1 VEARSAG
8 AVKLGLV
15 GRLGSVPAGS
25 VNAGRMSRVLT
36 LRSRVVALL
45 VVVLLAGVVAAVG
58 CVAVLLTRPGG
69 APRRT
74 ARTRSGLTSLPLAAQ
89 GPVSAALGREEPAYR
104 VAGLQAI
111 NPAQRLRAGFARA
124 GVTVVSGKARLGMAL
139 SAYGYAG
146 APQPVGSAQ
155 PRVSANRV
163 TYTYTGLTTWYAN
176 GPLGLEQGFAVA
188 HAPTRGAVGPLTVSL
203 AISGNVT
210 PKLTEGG
217 RGLTFARAGH
227 TVLRYSALQ
236 ATDSRGRV
244 LRSWL
249 ALEPGR
255 IVLRVDT
262 AGARYPLR
270 IDPLIQQGEKLAGAG
285 EIASGRFGY
294 SVALSADG
302 NTALIGARYAIRNN
316 NEAGGA
322 WVFTRSG
329 STWTQ
334 QGGKLNGTGHAG
346 ETLFDHIGEGA
357 FGYSVALSADGN
369 TALIGAPDDDGGAT
383 NEGGVGAVWVF
394 TRSGSTWTQQGEKL
408 TGTGETGKGE
418 FGKSVVLSAD
428 GTALI
433 GAPADNGE
441 AGAVWVFTRSGS
453 TWTQQGEKLV
463 GDCTASCTNEGTG
476 ETGEGMFGTSVA
488 LSEDGETAVVSGPAD
503 SGGAGAAWVFTRSDG
518 VWAQQGEKL
527 VGDCTASCANEGTGE
542 TGKGEFGKSV
552 VLSADGDTTLIGAPA
567 DSGGVGAVWVFTR
580 SGSTWTQQGEKLIG
594 DCTSGCTNEGAG
606 ETGEGKFGTSVAL
619 AEDGETAMIGG
630 PGDSGGVGAVWVF
643 TRSGSTWSEQ
653 GEKLTG
659 TGESGEGEFGYSV
672 ALSEDGNTAL
682 IGGPEDDTATGAV
695 WAFTRSSGAWSQQ
708 GQKLTGGEE
717 GNSQFG
723 VYVALSADGDTALI
737 GGPGDNY
744 DAGAAWVFTRSGG
757 VWSQQG
763 PKLTGRGETR
773 EDGFGVSVAL
783 SADGN
788 TALIGA
794 PGDNGGLFGKG
805 AAWVFTRSDGV
816 WTQQGEKLV
825 GDCTESCANEG
836 TGEIYNAWFGY
847 NVALS
852 ADGNTALIGGF
863 RDNDWRG
870 AAWVFTRSGS
880 TWSQQGE
887 KLVGDCTSGCANEGT
902 GEVGDGMFGTMV
914 ALSADGNTALIGAWN
929 DDNTLPGNDH
939 YSGEGAVWV
948 FTRSGSTWTQQ
959 GEKLVGDCTSGC
971 TNEGTGEV
979 GEGKFGTSVALSAD
993 GNTAMVG
1000 GWDDDDSRGAAW
1012 VFTRSGSTWTQQGE
1026 KLVGDCTSGCTNE
1039 GTGETGEGRFGVSEA
1054 LSADGDTAMIAGL
1067 DDNGTR
1073 GAVWMFTRTGSTWTE
1088 QGEKIT
1094 GGGEAGEGEFGTNVV
1109 LSADGDTALVGAWRD
1124 NGGRGAAWVFV
1135 DPPTTATG
1143 AATGVG
1149 ESGATLNG
1157 TLGGGGS
1164 SSAYFQYGTTA
1175 AYGASTAIQSVGVS
1189 SSPSPLAGTIEGL
1202 APGTTYH
1209 FRLVAENSGGVV
1221 YGADQTF
1228 TTEAR
1233 GGVST
1238 TGSTTTTTTQT
1249 TSSSPSVLRETPPP
1263 APALQDVSQS
1273 ATRWREGNQLARIS
1287 RAKTPTGTNFSFS
1300 LNEQA
1305 AVTFGFTQRVSG
1317 REVSGKCV
1325 AQTEKNRRKSTCRRT
1340 VTAGTL
1346 TFTGHSGTDK
1356 VAFQGRISAGTK
1368 LEPGSYTLV
1377 VTATNSAGARSAPKS
1392 LSFTIVK
1399 SAS

>member
-1 VEARSAG
+1 MKLGPAGRRRSAPAI
-8 AVKLGLV
+8 AVNARRVPRIQTLGLW
-15 GRLGSVPAGS
+15 LLLFA
-25 VNAGRMSRVLT
+25 A
-36 LRSRVVALL
+36 ALL
-45 VVVLLAGVVAAVG
+45 ALAVVMAVHESFPGRRSVGAAHVRAHRFSHAGLLSLPVAAQ
-58 CVAVLLTRPGG
+58 A
-69 APRRT
+69 
-74 ARTRSGLTSLPLAAQ
+74 
-89 GPVSAALGREEPAYR
+89 PVSAALGAEGQAYR
-104 VAGLQAI
+104 VSRLGGEFTAS
-111 NPAQRLRAGFARA
+111 NPAQRLSTSFTRS
-124 GVTVVSGKARLGMAL
+124 GVSVRSGITEVGL
-139 SAYGYAG
+139 SLLAVGY
-146 APQPVGSAQ
+146 GSALAPLAQ
-155 PRVSANRV
+155 VAPSANANRV
-163 TYTYTGLTTWYAN
+163 LYRHPGLDEWYAN
-176 GPLGLEQGFAVA
+176 GPLGLEQGFTITR
-188 HAPTRGAVGPLTVSL
+188 APRGHTDGPLTLSMLLSSNVKASL
-203 AISGNVT
+203 PRGGQDIVIS
-210 PKLTEGG
+210 
-217 RGLTFARAGH
+217 RAGRA
-227 TVLRYSALQ
+227 VLRYTSLLA
-236 ATDSRGRV
+236 ADAGGRA

-249 ALEPGR
+249 ALERGR
-255 IVLRVDT
+255 IVLRVDA
-262 AGARYPLR
+262 AGARYPLE

-334 QGGKLNGTGHAG
+334 QGGKLTGTGHAG

-369 TALIGAPDDDGGAT
+369 TALIGAPDDNGGAT

-408 TGTGETGKGE
+408 
-418 FGKSVVLSAD
+418 A
-428 GTALI
+428 
-433 GAPADNGE
+433 
-441 AGAVWVFTRSGS
+441 
-453 TWTQQGEKLV
+453 

-488 LSEDGETAVVSGPAD
+488 LSEDGETAVVSGSAD
-503 SGGAGAAWVFTRSDG
+503 SGGAGAAWVFTRSG
-518 VWAQQGEKL
+518 SAWTEQGEKL
-527 VGDCTASCANEGTGE
+527 VGDCTSGCANEGTGE

-567 DSGGVGAVWVFTR
+567 DNGEAGAAWVFTR
-580 SGSTWTQQGEKLIG
+580 SGSTWTQQGEKLVG
-594 DCTSGCTNEGAG
+594 DCTASCTNEGTG

-619 AEDGETAMIGG
+619 AEDGDTALIGG
-630 PGDSGGVGAVWVF
+630 PADDSGVGAVWVF
-643 TRSGSTWSEQ
+643 TRSESTWTQQ

-659 TGESGEGEFGYSV
+659 TGEAGEGEFGYSV
-672 ALSEDGNTAL
+672 ALSEDGKTAL

-695 WAFTRSSGAWSQQ
+695 WAFTRSSGVWSQQ

-870 AAWVFTRSGS
+870 AAWVFTRSGP

-887 KLVGDCTSGCANEGT
+887 KLVGDCTSSCTNEGT
-902 GEVGDGMFGTMV
+902 GETGDGMFGTMV
-914 ALSADGNTALIGAWN
+914 ALSADGNTALVGAWN

-939 YSGEGAVWV
+939 YSGA
-948 FTRSGSTWTQQ
+948 
-959 GEKLVGDCTSGC
+959 
-971 TNEGTGEV
+971 
-979 GEGKFGTSVALSAD
+979 
-993 GNTAMVG
+993 
-1000 GWDDDDSRGAAW
+1000 GAAW

-1026 KLVGDCTSGCTNE
+1026 KLVGDCTSSCAHEGTGETGEGKFATSVALSEDGDTAMVGGWDDDSGKGAAWVFTRSDGIWTQQGEKLVGDCTGSCTNE
-1039 GTGETGEGRFGVSEA
+1039 GTGETGEGRFGVSVA

-1067 DDNGTR
+1067 DDNSTR
-1073 GAVWMFTRTGSTWTE
+1073 GAVWLFTRSGSTWTQ
-1088 QGEKIT
+1088 QGEKLT
-1094 GGGEAGEGEFGTNVV
+1094 GGGEAGEGEFGTNVA
-1109 LSADGDTALVGAWRD
+1109 LSADGGTAMIGAWRD

-1135 DPPTTATG
+1135 DPPTAATG
-1143 AATGVG
+1143 AATGIG
-1149 ESGATLNG
+1149 ETGATLNG
-1157 TLGGGGS
+1157 TVGAGDS
-1164 SSAYFQYGTTA
+1164 STAYFQYGTTA
-1175 AYGASTAIQSVGVS
+1175 AYGSSTATQSVGAS
-1189 SSPSPLAGTIEGL
+1189 SSPSPLAGAIGGL

-1221 YGADQTF
+1221 YGGDQTF
-1228 TTEAR
+1228 TTETR
-1233 GGVST
+1233 GATST
-1238 TGSTTTTTTQT
+1238 TATITTPPAQLTST
-1249 TSSSPSVLRETPPP
+1249 SPSAPSETSLPP
-1263 APALQDVSQS
+1263 AIRNARQS
-1273 ATRWREGNQLARIS
+1273 TSRWREGNRLASIS
-1287 RAKTPTGTNFSFS
+1287 RAKTPTGTTFSFS
-1300 LNEQA
+1300 LDEQA
-1305 AVTFGFTQRVSG
+1305 TVTFSFTQLAGGREDTHGCLAGTHANAQRKSCSYAVTRGTLSFTGQDGTNSVLFMGRVSH
-1317 REVSGKCV
+1317 
-1325 AQTEKNRRKSTCRRT
+1325 TEK
-1340 VTAGTL
+1340 L
-1346 TFTGHSGTDK
+1346 
-1356 VAFQGRISAGTK
+1356 QPGR
-1368 LEPGSYTLV
+1368 YTLV
-1377 VTATNSAGARSAPKS
+1377 IMATNAAGQKSAPQK
-1392 LSFTIVK
+1392 LSFTVVR
-1399 SAS
+1399 

>member
-8 AVKLGLV
+8 TVKLGLA
-15 GRLGSVPAGS
+15 GPLRSAPALP
-25 VNAGRMSRVLT
+25 VNARRV
-36 LRSRVVALL
+36 RVQALASWPLLLAAALVAL
-45 VVVLLAGVVAAVG
+45 VVGTAVHEGLPGSSVGATHVRAHSFSRAGLL
-58 CVAVLLTRPGG
+58 
-69 APRRT
+69 
-74 ARTRSGLTSLPLAAQ
+74 SLPVAAQ
-89 GPVSAALGREEPAYR
+89 GPVSAALGAEGQAYR
-104 VAGLQAI
+104 VSRLRGGFTASS
-111 NPAQRLRAGFARA
+111 PAQRLSTSFTRSGVSVRSGTAKVGLSLLAVGYGSTLAPLAQIAPSAR
-124 GVTVVSGKARLGMAL
+124 
-139 SAYGYAG
+139 
-146 APQPVGSAQ
+146 
-155 PRVSANRV
+155 ANRV
-163 TYTYTGLTTWYAN
+163 LYQYPGLDEWYAN
-176 GPLGLEQGFAVA
+176 GPLGLEQGFTVA
-188 HAPTRGAVGPLTVSL
+188 HALARSAVGPLTVSL
-203 AISGNVT
+203 AVSGNVL
-210 PKLTEGG
+210 PKLAEHGH
-217 RGLTFARAGH
+217 GLTLAHAGH
-227 TVLRYSALQ
+227 TVLRYAALQ
-236 ATDSRGRV
+236 ASDARGRV

-249 ALEPGR
+249 ALERGR
-255 IVLRVDT
+255 VVLRVDT
-262 AGARYPLR
+262 VGARYPLR
-270 IDPLIQQGEKLAGAG
+270 IDPLIQQGEKLTGAG

-369 TALIGAPDDDGGAT
+369 TALIGAPDDNGGAT

-418 FGKSVVLSAD
+418 FGKSVALSAD
-428 GTALI
+428 GDTALI
-433 GAPADNGE
+433 GGPGDNGE
-441 AGAVWVFTRSGS
+441 AGAAWLFTRSGS
-453 TWTQQGEKLV
+453 AWIQQGEKLV
-463 GDCTASCTNEGTG
+463 GDCTESCANEGTG
-476 ETGEGMFGTSVA
+476 EAGEGMFGTSVA
-488 LSEDGETAVVSGPAD
+488 LSEDGATAVVSGPAD

-518 VWAQQGEKL
+518 VWTQQGEKL
-527 VGDCTASCANEGTGE
+527 VGDCTSICANEGTGE

-552 VLSADGDTTLIGAPA
+552 ALSADGDTALIGAPA

-594 DCTSGCTNEGAG
+594 DCTASCANEGTG
-606 ETGEGKFGTSVAL
+606 EAGEGKFGTSVAL
-619 AEDGETAMIGG
+619 AEDGDTAMIGG
-630 PGDSGGVGAVWVF
+630 PADNGGAGAAWVF

-672 ALSEDGNTAL
+672 ALSEDGNTAM
-682 IGGPEDDTATGAV
+682 IGGPEDDIATGAV
-695 WAFTRSSGAWSQQ
+695 WGFARSGGVWSQQ

-717 GNSQFG
+717 GNSQVG
-723 VYVALSADGDTALI
+723 VYVALSADGNTALI

-836 TGEIYNAWFGY
+836 TGETYNAWFGY

-863 RDNDWRG
+863 RDNNWRG
-870 AAWVFTRSGS
+870 AAWVFARSDGA
-880 TWSQQGE
+880 WSQQGE
-887 KLVGDCTSGCANEGT
+887 KLVGDCTESCANEGT
-902 GEVGDGMFGTMV
+902 GETGDGMFGTMV

-929 DDNTLPGNDH
+929 DDNVLPGNDH
-939 YSGEGAVWV
+939 YSGEGAAWVFARSNGAWTQQGQKLVGDCTSSCANEGTGETGEGKFGTSVALSEDGDTAMIGGWDDDNSKGAAWV
-948 FTRSGSTWTQQ
+948 FTRSGSIWTQQ
-959 GEKLVGDCTSGC
+959 GEKLVGDCTSSC
-971 TNEGTGEV
+971 
-979 GEGKFGTSVALSAD
+979 A
-993 GNTAMVG
+993 
-1000 GWDDDDSRGAAW
+1000 
-1012 VFTRSGSTWTQQGE
+1012 
-1026 KLVGDCTSGCTNE
+1026 NE
-1039 GTGETGEGRFGVSEA
+1039 GTGETGEGRFGVSVA
-1054 LSADGDTAMIAGL
+1054 LSADGNTALISGL

-1073 GAVWMFTRTGSTWTE
+1073 GAVWLFTRSGSTWTE
-1088 QGEKIT
+1088 QGEKLT
-1094 GGGEAGEGEFGTNVV
+1094 GGGEAGEGEFGTNVA
-1109 LSADGDTALVGAWRD
+1109 LSADGGTAMIGAWRD

-1135 DPPTTATG
+1135 NPPTAATG

-1149 ESGATLNG
+1149 ETSATLNG
-1157 TLGGGGS
+1157 TLGAGGS
-1164 SSAYFQYGTTA
+1164 STAYFQYGTTT
-1175 AYGASTAIQSVGVS
+1175 AYGASTAPQSVDAS
-1189 SSPSPLAGTIEGL
+1189 SSPTPLAAAIGGL

-1209 FRLVAENSGGVV
+1209 FRVVAESSGGVA
-1221 YGADQTF
+1221 YGGDQTF
-1228 TTEAR
+1228 TPEAR
-1233 GGVST
+1233 GATST
-1238 TGSTTTTTTQT
+1238 TEVTTTPPAQL
-1249 TSSSPSVLRETPPP
+1249 TSTSPPSEKSPPP
-1263 APALQDVSQS
+1263 AVQNARQS
-1273 ATRWREGNQLARIS
+1273 TTRWREGNRLARIS
-1287 RAKTPTGTNFSFS
+1287 RAKMPTGTTFSFS

-1305 AVTFGFTQRVSG
+1305 TVTFGFAQRVSG
-1317 REVSGKCV
+1317 HEVSGKCV
-1325 AQTEKNRRKSTCRRT
+1325 AQTEKDRRKPSCGRT

-1346 TFTGHSGTDK
+1346 TFTGHSGTNK
-1356 VAFQGRISAGTK
+1356 VAFQGRVSAVTK

-1377 VTATNSAGARSAPKS
+1377 ITATNSAGARSAPQS

-1399 SAS
+1399 

>member
-1 VEARSAG
+1 MMEARSAG
-8 AVKLGLV
+8 TMKLG
-15 GRLGSVPAGS
+15 PAGLRRS
-25 VNAGRMSRVLT
+25 APALAVNARRVPRIQT
-36 LRSRVVALL
+36 LGLWLLLFAAALL
-45 VVVLLAGVVAAVG
+45 ALAVGMAVHESFPGRRSVGAAHVRAHRFSHAGLLSLPVAAQ
-58 CVAVLLTRPGG
+58 A
-69 APRRT
+69 
-74 ARTRSGLTSLPLAAQ
+74 
-89 GPVSAALGREEPAYR
+89 PVSAALGAEGQAYR
-104 VAGLQAI
+104 VSRLGGEFTAS
-111 NPAQRLRAGFARA
+111 NPAQRLSTSFTRS
-124 GVTVVSGKARLGMAL
+124 GVSVRSGITEVGL
-139 SAYGYAG
+139 SLLAVGY
-146 APQPVGSAQ
+146 GSALAPLAQ
-155 PRVSANRV
+155 VAPSANANRV
-163 TYTYTGLTTWYAN
+163 LYRHPGLDEWYAN
-176 GPLGLEQGFAVA
+176 GPLGLEQGFTITR
-188 HAPTRGAVGPLTVSL
+188 APRGHTDGPLTLSMLLSSNVKASL
-203 AISGNVT
+203 PRGGQDIVIS
-210 PKLTEGG
+210 
-217 RGLTFARAGH
+217 RAGRA
-227 TVLRYSALQ
+227 VLRYTSLLA
-236 ATDSRGRV
+236 ADAGGRA

-249 ALEPGR
+249 ALERGR
-255 IVLRVDT
+255 IVLRVDA
-262 AGARYPLR
+262 AGARYPLE

-334 QGGKLNGTGHAG
+334 QGEKLTGTGHAG

-369 TALIGAPDDDGGAT
+369 TALIGAPDDNGGAT

-394 TRSGSTWTQQGEKL
+394 TRSGSAWTQQGEKL

-428 GTALI
+428 GDTTLI

-441 AGAVWVFTRSGS
+441 AGAAWVFTRSGS
-453 TWTQQGEKLV
+453 TWTQQGEKLA
-463 GDCTASCTNEGTG
+463 GDCTASCT
-476 ETGEGMFGTSVA
+476 
-488 LSEDGETAVVSGPAD
+488 
-503 SGGAGAAWVFTRSDG
+503 
-518 VWAQQGEKL
+518 
-527 VGDCTASCANEGTGE
+527 NEGTGE

-567 DSGGVGAVWVFTR
+567 DNGEAGAAWVFTR
-580 SGSTWTQQGEKLIG
+580 SGSAWTEQGEKLVG
-594 DCTSGCTNEGAG
+594 DCTSGCANEGTG

-619 AEDGETAMIGG
+619 AEDGDTALIGG
-630 PGDSGGVGAVWVF
+630 PADDSGVGAVWVF
-643 TRSGSTWSEQ
+643 TRSESTWTQQ

-659 TGESGEGEFGYSV
+659 TGEAGEGEFGYSV

-695 WAFTRSSGAWSQQ
+695 WAFTRSSGVWSQQ

-870 AAWVFTRSGS
+870 AAWVFTRSGP

-887 KLVGDCTSGCANEGT
+887 KLVGDCTSSCAHEGT
-902 GEVGDGMFGTMV
+902 GETGDGMFGTMV
-914 ALSADGNTALIGAWN
+914 ALSADGNTALVGAWN

-939 YSGEGAVWV
+939 YSGA
-948 FTRSGSTWTQQ
+948 
-959 GEKLVGDCTSGC
+959 
-971 TNEGTGEV
+971 
-979 GEGKFGTSVALSAD
+979 
-993 GNTAMVG
+993 
-1000 GWDDDDSRGAAW
+1000 GAAW

-1026 KLVGDCTSGCTNE
+1026 KLVGDCTSSCAHEGTGETGEGKFATSVALSEDGDTAMVGGWDDDSGKGAAWVFTRSDGIWTQQGEKLVGDCTGSCTNE
-1039 GTGETGEGRFGVSEA
+1039 GTGETGEGRFGVSVA

-1067 DDNGTR
+1067 DDNSTR
-1073 GAVWMFTRTGSTWTE
+1073 GAVWLFTRSGSTWTQ
-1088 QGEKIT
+1088 QGEKLT
-1094 GGGEAGEGEFGTNVV
+1094 GGGEAGEGEFGTNVA
-1109 LSADGDTALVGAWRD
+1109 LSADGGTAMIGAWRD

-1135 DPPTTATG
+1135 DPPTAATG

-1149 ESGATLNG
+1149 ETGATLNG
-1157 TLGGGGS
+1157 TVGAGDS
-1164 SSAYFQYGTTA
+1164 STAYFQYGTTA
-1175 AYGASTAIQSVGVS
+1175 AYGSSTATQSVGAS
-1189 SSPSPLAGTIEGL
+1189 SSPSPLAGAIGGL

-1221 YGADQTF
+1221 YGGDQTF
-1228 TTEAR
+1228 TTETR
-1233 GGVST
+1233 GATST
-1238 TGSTTTTTTQT
+1238 TATITTPPAQLTST
-1249 TSSSPSVLRETPPP
+1249 SPSAPSETSLPP
-1263 APALQDVSQS
+1263 AVRNARQS
-1273 ATRWREGNQLARIS
+1273 TSRWREGNRLASIS
-1287 RAKTPTGTNFSFS
+1287 RAKTPTGTTFSFS

-1305 AVTFGFTQRVSG
+1305 TVTFSFTQLAGGREDTHGCLAGTHANAQRKSCSYAVTRGTLSFTGQDGTNSVLFMGRVSH
-1317 REVSGKCV
+1317 
-1325 AQTEKNRRKSTCRRT
+1325 TEKLKP
-1340 VTAGTL
+1340 
-1346 TFTGHSGTDK
+1346 
-1356 VAFQGRISAGTK
+1356 GR
-1368 LEPGSYTLV
+1368 YTLV
-1377 VTATNSAGARSAPKS
+1377 ITATNTAGQKSAPQK
-1392 LSFTIVK
+1392 LSFTVVR
-1399 SAS
+1399 